1 MTIEVSRFQPSFSG
15 RLDTQH
21 SAEAQQRRLIP
32 PSSSIVADD
41 QYPYLQKP
49 AFKLCSYPFLVVF
62 ALTLLLGYLPDV
74 VPSRKLLVSS
84 FDNVFRPLRLLVI
97 VFDVEVVLIREYNS
111 VEVRQE
117 PLGDPEI
124 AFQSSRLFVGIEGSS
139 FSDHINL

>member
-1 MTIEVSRFQPSFSG
+1 M
-15 RLDTQH
+15 
-21 SAEAQQRRLIP
+21 
-32 PSSSIVADD
+32 ADD
-41 QYPYLQKP
+41 QHPHLQKP

-117 PLGDPEI
+117 LLGDPEI

-139 FSDHINL
+139 FSDYVNL